1 MLNIIWTGFFFIAF
15 VTASLHSLL
24 TGDVAVWSQ
33 LSNALFDSAKSGFE
47 IALGLTGILCLWMG
61 LFKIAEQS
69 GLMNVLAKAIEPL
82 LCRIMPEVPRGHGAM
97 GAMTMNI
104 GANML
109 GLDNAAT
116 PMGIRAMQ
124 ALQELNPKPDTAT
137 NAQIVFLVLNSAS
150 VTLLPVTIF
159 LYRAQQGSANPAE
172 VFLPLLLATSAGT
185 LAGLFSVMLWQ
196 RIRIWDSVIM
206 AYLFG
211 YTALLTS
218 IVWWVGNTPAD
229 IMSLYSTAIGNFI
242 LFAMVAL
249 FLFVGWV
256 KKINV
261 YETFIEGA
269 KEGFKTATSLIPFLV
284 AMLVAVGVFRA
295 CGALETVL
303 SWIRHG
309 VTYFGWDT
317 QFVDALPTAFM
328 KPLSG
333 SGSRAMM
340 LDAMQTHG
348 VDSLVGRMAA
358 IMQGS
363 TETTFYV
370 LAVYFG
376 AVGIKNMRHTLA
388 CGLIADFAGL
398 AAAVGVSYWFFT

>member
-15 VTASLHSLL
+15 ITASLHSLL
-24 TGDVAVWSQ
+24 TGDAAVWSQ
-33 LSNALFDSAKSGFE
+33 ISNALFDSAKSGFE

-82 LCRIMPEVPRGHGAM
+82 LCRIMRGVPRGHAAM

-211 YTALLTS
+211 YITLLTS

-229 IMSLYSTAIGNFI
+229 IMSLYSTAIGNFV
-242 LFAMVAL
+242 LFAMVIL
-249 FLFVGWV
+249 FLLIGWI

-261 YETFIEGA
+261 YDTFIEGA
-269 KEGFKTATSLIPFLV
+269 KEGFKTATHLIPFLV

-303 SWIRHG
+303 GWIRYG

-340 LDAMQTHG
+340 LDAMKTHG
-348 VDSLVGRMAA
+348 VDSLVGKMAA

-388 CGLIADFAGL
+388 CGLIADIAGL
-398 AAAVGVSYWFFT
+398 VAAIGVSYWFF